1 MRLIDEKRNEKKGPM
16 RLIIEKKVFKETGE
30 KDKKRMMT
38 MLMIEKKNISRC
50 KQMNIEKKK
59 EGKPSIWLK
68 GC

>member
-50 KQMNIEKKK
+50 KQMNIEKK
-59 EGKPSIWLK
+59 GKPSIWLE